1 MTPPQLT
8 CNSLVLVFLL
18 LFFFNIL
25 LFGPGISP
33 TPILTSCITYPI
45 MWWCGFVSNTL
56 IIIVSF
62 TLVWSDEL
70 YYTITHP
77 TMWWCGFV
85 SKTLIIIVSFTFV
98 WSELIFLFI
107 RYCKHHWSKPHLI
120 SCCNWSLSQSK
131 QYRYSS
137 LLLKD
142 NDSCVVLLHRET
154 VQDIFVLS
162 KLVYIF
168 FFVIVDCSG
177 CICFFKICLFT

>member
-33 TPILTSCITYPI
+33 TPILTSCITY
-45 MWWCGFVSNTL
+45 
-56 IIIVSF
+56 
-62 TLVWSDEL
+62 
-70 YYTITHP
+70 P